1 MKNPLQYQSTEYD
14 CGPSSVINAVSFLFE
29 REEIPPELIIN
40 VMRFCLD
47 RSGSDGSPGKGG
59 TSCAAMR
66 SLCGW
71 LNEFAAVRKFPIFTR
86 YLSGENVSMN
96 EDADIVKALRQGGTA
111 VVRLYYDVQHYVLLT
126 GEKDGKIFVF
136 DSYFVDKNFSLEN
149 VVIDLDHPF
158 TYNRIV
164 PADSFNRETHDPYA
178 LGEISSREA
187 VLIFKTAKKLK

>member
-66 SLCGW
+66 SLCST
-71 LNEFAAVRKFPIFTR
+71 NSPPSENSRFSHAIFP
-86 YLSGENVSMN
+86 
-96 EDADIVKALRQGGTA
+96 VKGFQ
-111 VVRLYYDVQHYVLLT
+111 
-126 GEKDGKIFVF
+126 
-136 DSYFVDKNFSLEN
+136 
-149 VVIDLDHPF
+149 
-158 TYNRIV
+158 
-164 PADSFNRETHDPYA
+164 
-178 LGEISSREA
+178 
-187 VLIFKTAKKLK
+187 